1 MAFLLSQQTQ
11 IAVAEA
17 PVSRDS
23 RFRFAPARSITHMR
37 IQSQDTQ
44 CRRPAEVSFVI
55 RAHKTMFHM
64 IEAHLE

>member
-1 MAFLLSQQTQ
+1 MAFLFRQQTQ

-37 IQSQDTQ
+37 VQSQDTH
-44 CRRPAEVSFVI
+44 RRRLAVGSFVM